1 MPLLAAIGFREEGES
16 MVLPPGVDAVALGD
30 ARRALALA
38 LASAP
43 APAAA
48 AGRHEPIRPHK
59 ALPRRR
65 SDFSS

>member
-59 ALPRRR
+59 TLPRRR
-65 SDFSS
+65 SDFSW